1 MASTSDSADRPP
13 RLADYSSLLASAPRA
28 VGECTSCG
36 RCLVR
41 ARMCVVAV
49 GAADL
54 CGLCGHISTVASAV
68 ATSPISAYDEEEAM
82 ALLAKVYALLLRQRD
97 WARGG
102 HRVSPYMAE
111 VIGTTSA
118 EEQVLPVLDVLRPS
132 S

>member
-1 MASTSDSADRPP
+1 
-13 RLADYSSLLASAPRA
+13 
-28 VGECTSCG
+28 
-36 RCLVR
+36 
-41 ARMCVVAV
+41 MCVVAV

-132 S
+132 

>member
-1 MASTSDSADRPP
+1 MASASESADRPP
-13 RLADYSSLLASAPRA
+13 RLSDFSALGVSAPRA

-54 CGLCGHISTVASAV
+54 CGLCGHIATVASAV

-82 ALLAKVYALLLRQRD
+82 ALLAKVYALLQRQRD

-102 HRVSPYMAE
+102 HRCGPYMAE
-111 VIGTTSA
+111 VVGTTSA